1 MLNERKD
8 VKNASENLE
17 VLLNQMDEMTAK
29 FNDEINELKD
39 SLDLQKITLD
49 IKEISPKKSDIYDEK
64 IYLLWKS

>member
-1 MLNERKD
+1 
-8 VKNASENLE
+8 
-17 VLLNQMDEMTAK
+17 MDEMTAK

-49 IKEISPKKSDIYDEK
+49 IKEILPKKSDIYDEK